1 MGMTAAER
9 QARQRQKR
17 KAEIQALR
25 DQLAQAHE
33 QIAGLT
39 AENERPKTAEPA
51 KSEDHLRHKD
61 GLLISSLRDRVL
73 RGELVEMRLGSRSF
87 FIARS
92 MMEEAYRIRDRHQF
106 GAITE
111 ADAVEVLERIAAA

>member
-1 MGMTAAER
+1 MSAAER
-9 QARQRQKR
+9 QARQRQKC

-33 QIAGLT
+33 QIAALT
-39 AENERPKTAEPA
+39 AEVERLKAA
-51 KSEDHLRHKD
+51 KPTRSRSHPRHEN
-61 GLLISSLRDRVL
+61 GSLRPSPHDRVSH
-73 RGELVEMRLGSRSF
+73 GELVQMHLASRSF
-87 FIARS
+87 FIARD

-111 ADAVEVLERIAAA
+111 AEAIEALERIAAA